1 MNVRKT
7 QLRVNMVYMF
17 IKGNDKRDQYYLTEA
32 SLELTYY
39 VV

>member
-17 IKGNDKRDQYYLTEA
+17 IKGNDKEINTISQEHHW
-32 SLELTYY
+32 S
-39 VV
+39 